1 MFRQFARTS
10 LGLDKE
16 KAKKL
21 FRLHPI
27 ELSSLLDQAWELR
40 KHNTG
45 EDQGHPDRRSNLPGL
60 PSYLLQ
66 YFACALT
73 NYNICPENSGAIEYK
88 TPDKICEEST
98 ELSSCVQWNHLIYA
112 YMIEN
117 TGICD
122 IFRQVLHEF
131 RHGEE
136 LGVPLDGA
144 DHWLR
149 NTEEL
154 FYKEPASFSIM
165 SLSSNIRPSLC
176 ATRRNAY
183 FRMFGIE
190 LNHQSQDKKPYI
202 KAKAANNEFVNTF
215 EEFLREIWVGI
226 INIENTSGENRIDD
240 AKIANLAE
248 KLYDML
254 VTRRLGG
261 NLAREE
267 FWFVS
272 MMSWMQLTLEF
283 NSPIVLSLRAEGTS
297 PEQRL
302 HKIAQRVGKPAH
314 ALSKNFFDMADA
326 VSRILILIETRRYN
340 TITDIP
346 ELYTKDTLPVPAF
359 SPVQDIKTI
368 ITHWSITTG
377 HDLKSK
383 KVSAN

>member
-1 MFRQFARTS
+1 MFRQFAGS
-10 LGLDKE
+10 ILKFNKE
-16 KAKKL
+16 KAQKL
-21 FRLHPI
+21 FQLHPI

-40 KHNTG
+40 AHNTD

-60 PSYLLQ
+60 PSYLLE
-66 YFACALT
+66 YFACAES
-73 NYNICPENSGAIEYK
+73 NFNSICQGNQEISSIKRDHNHC
-88 TPDKICEEST
+88 DKSREI
-98 ELSSCVQWNHLIYA
+98 SSCVRWNHLIYA

-117 TGICD
+117 TGIFE
-122 IFRQVLHEF
+122 IFRKVLLEF

-144 DHWLR
+144 DQWLR

-165 SLSSNIRPSLC
+165 SLSSDIRPSLC
-176 ATRRNAY
+176 STRRNAY
-183 FRMFGIE
+183 YRMFGME
-190 LNHQSQDKKPYI
+190 LNHQREDQKPYI

-240 AKIANLAE
+240 SKISNLAE

-272 MMSWMQLTLEF
+272 MMSWMHLTLEF
-283 NSPIVLSLRAEGTS
+283 NSPIVLSLRADGTS

-302 HKIAQRVGKPAH
+302 HKIAQRVSKPAH

-326 VSRILILIETRRYN
+326 TSRILILIESKRYN
-340 TITDIP
+340 TTNDIA
-346 ELYTKDTLPVPAF
+346 ELYTKGTG
-359 SPVQDIKTI
+359 PVQDIQTI
-368 ITHWSITTG
+368 ITHWSTTTG

-383 KVSAN
+383 KVSSN